1 MATDTK
7 SANPSTT
14 PEPPAMVAGEFNP
27 FVNQMLGVAQ
37 VLADEKAG
45 VIEKIAANR
54 EILRNM
60 ATQGFL
66 NTEQATAIGEFYPV
80 REHKPKADKPAN
92 LSHAA
97 KEVAKNTPTPAT
109 A

>member
-1 MATDTK
+1 MADAKTTDT
-7 SANPSTT
+7 TT
-14 PEPPAMVAGEFNP
+14 PTMVAGEFNP

-54 EILRNM
+54 DILRNM

-92 LSHAA
+92 ESHAA
-97 KEVAKNTPTPAT
+97 KEVAKNTPAPAT